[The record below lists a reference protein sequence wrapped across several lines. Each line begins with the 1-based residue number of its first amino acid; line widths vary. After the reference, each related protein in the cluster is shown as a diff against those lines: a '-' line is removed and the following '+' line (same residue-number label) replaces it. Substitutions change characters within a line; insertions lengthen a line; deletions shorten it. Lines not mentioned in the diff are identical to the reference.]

1 MGIFVKEYN
10 VIGTRR
16 SDTVRVLYDT
26 GAGASFV
33 RRDIAEPLGD
43 FATTP
48 IPIQFMMA
56 DAGAGFTVDQTIPL
70 IVDVDGNPLMYHFC
84 IADDLAEELIIGPD
98 MMQKW
103 KITLDLD
110 NEDVAV
116 DPRALY
122 LNLRA

>member
-1 MGIFVKEYN
+1 MGIIVKEYTVAGN
-10 VIGTRR
+10 LR

-33 RRDIAEPLGD
+33 RRDIAQPLGD
-43 FATTP
+43 FAATASP
-48 IPIQFMMA
+48 LRFMLA
-56 DAGAGFTVDQTIPL
+56 DAQEGFYVDQTVSL
-70 IVDVDGNPLMYHFC
+70 IVDGDGTEVMYNFYV
-84 IADDLAEELIIGPD
+84 ADDLAEELIIGAD

-103 KITLDLD
+103 KISLDLD
-110 NEDVAV
+110 NEDIAV

>member
-1 MGIFVKEYN
+1 MGLIIKEYTVTGN
-10 VIGTRR
+10 RA

-33 RRDIAEPLGD
+33 RRDIAEPLGE
-43 FATTP
+43 FAATA
-48 IPIQFMMA
+48 IPLHFMLA
-56 DAGAGFTVDQTIPL
+56 DAQEGFAVDQVVSL
-70 IVDVDGNPLMYHFC
+70 IVDINGSQLMYHFY
-84 IADDLAEELIIGPD
+84 IADDLAEELIIGAD

-103 KITLDLD
+103 KISLDLD
-110 NEDVAV
+110 NEDVAI

>member
-1 MGIFVKEYN
+1 MGIIVKEYN

-16 SDTVRVLYDT
+16 SDIVRVLYDT

-43 FATTP
+43 FAVTP
-48 IPIQFMMA
+48 MPLQFMLA
-56 DAGAGFTVDQTIPL
+56 DAQVGFTVDQTIPL
-70 IVDVDGNPLMYHFC
+70 IVDIDRTQLMYHFYV
-84 IADDLAEELIIGPD
+84 ADDLAEELIIGAD

-103 KITLDLD
+103 KISLDLD
-110 NEDVAV
+110 NEDVAI

-122 LNLRA
+122 LNMRA